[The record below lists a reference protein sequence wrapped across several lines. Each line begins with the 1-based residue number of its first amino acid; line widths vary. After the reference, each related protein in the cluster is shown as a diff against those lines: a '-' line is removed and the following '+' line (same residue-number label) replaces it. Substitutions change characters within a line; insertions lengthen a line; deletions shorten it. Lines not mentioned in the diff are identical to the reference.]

1 MINLQLEVIFGT
13 FFTALLAVFGFL
25 GKSFLSRLQSDLLD
39 YKKEIEA
46 LTDKVTENN
55 DTLIRIATTYE
66 EVSKHVDNL
75 TVRLNEVEKEI
86 VRQERDSKS
95 LYNTVREL
103 KQNPKNPTIY

>member
-1 MINLQLEVIFGT
+1 MINLHLEVIFGA
-13 FFTALLAVFGFL
+13 FFTALIGVFGFL

-39 YKKEIEA
+39 YKKEIEM

-55 DTLIRIATTYE
+55 DTLIRIATTYK

-75 TVRLNEVEKEI
+75 TLRLNEVEKEI

-95 LYNTVREL
+95 LFNAVKDL
-103 KQNPKNPTIY
+103 KHAPKN